1 MSSSLRR
8 LVLVLLGSGAA
19 TAAAAPVEPAA
30 CGRTLRAHVVALD
43 QSMWVNRMG
52 ATRPGGMVFALAEDV
67 VPTSGARGLSPGHV
81 QLRPGKR
88 PRPIVLRL
96 NVGDCLDVDF
106 QNLLAPKRAN
116 PEQPLTRNASIHV
129 TGLAVRD
136 DIGSD
141 GTAVGANAASGVV
154 APGGRRTYRLYAAA
168 EGSSLLYSTPGDYN
182 GFNPMQVNEG
192 LFGAVNVEPARS
204 EWYRSQVTED
214 DLRLATRG
222 RTKDGHPL
230 LDWDASYPAGHPLA
244 GRPILRMLDAAG
256 VLRHTD
262 LTAVVTGPDR
272 GRLPGGPG
280 TNPILPDRDRPFREV
295 TIHYHEAQDIV
306 QAFPQMYALNKT
318 LSIPDAGYDGFAINY
333 GSAGIA
339 AEILSNRLGV
349 GPAAGCADCKFE
361 EFFLSSWALGDPGL
375 LVDVPANVP
384 CTPEQMQCLAGGG
397 TGCGACQP
405 TGTPRAT
412 KAYFPD
418 DPSNV
423 YHSYLGDHVR
433 FRVLHAG
440 SAVHHVHHHHA
451 HQWLFSATDEGSNY
465 LDSQSIGPGSSFT
478 AEMVYEGS
486 GNRNL
491 TVGDS
496 IFHCHFYPHFASGMW
511 ALYRT
516 HDVFEAGTPLEGDRP
531 RAGSRALPDGEIAAG
546 TPIPAVV
553 PIPTTPMPPMPSR
566 VAIVD
571 GQVKL
576 EDGGFPGYPFYIPG
590 IAGARAPHPPLD
602 FAVDAETKET
612 HDGGL
617 PRHLVTG
624 GVVGNNQ
631 FTALDWSKDLVS
643 IDAFRLPE
651 DGTASEKTAFAFF
664 GKHRHASFTP
674 EGREAPF
681 AVNGLPRGPQPG
693 APYAD
698 PAVVD
703 GRAVGNEKRVYK
715 GVNLQ
720 LDTVFNKAGWHFPQ
734 QRVMALWGDVP
745 DFVSGKKPAEPLFF
759 RAAEDDVIEYW
770 HTNLVPAYYELD
782 DFQVRTPTDILGQ
795 HIHLVKFDVTS
806 SDGAANGFN
815 YEDGTFSP
823 EEVRDRIEG
832 INAQGGLRDARGSG
846 TRTKLR
852 PKGIAEL
859 GTGPGGSWLGAQATV
874 QRWWIDPLAAPKMTD
889 RTYMTVF
896 THDHFGPST
905 HQMVGLYG
913 GLLVEP
919 KGTHWTS
926 PDGKVRYRT
935 RDDGGPTG
943 FAANV
948 LYDDPARAKD
958 NYREFALAWGDTQS
972 VYLPQSRRRPDCYS
986 YTFEGRT
993 YAQSPPLFDCRPV
1006 ASGQSYL
1013 GWADPANV
1021 INCINCGGAPHGGPN
1036 PVAPSLIN
1044 VFGSGMI
1051 AMNYRNEPL
1060 ALRVN
1065 RPAAGA
1071 DPGADAARAGDLAFS
1086 LASIPRFDPAFNRQ
1100 PAAGAP
1106 IDPSCT
1112 GDCFR
1117 YPQLPVSP
1125 GMDALDPFTPLLS
1138 AYEGD
1143 HVQFRL
1149 LVGSHTSMHDFTLN
1163 GLRWKWE
1170 PFGENSGYKSTQFML
1185 LSEHFEPIFELPR
1198 AAGAAASSDYLYNP
1212 GASFE
1217 GLVNGTFG
1225 LLRSFKRT
1233 APQPH
1238 LAPLQ
1243 TANADAAP
1251 AAAAAL
1257 QPPAGLSSDC
1267 ERVSPCLR
1275 TFEVH
1280 ALTAQQAYPAAA
1292 AGGLVYNAR
1301 GVNLGG
1307 GAFDAAHPLVDPFG
1321 LVYLLV
1327 RANGRPVAPPRSPE
1341 PLVLRV
1347 AAGDWI
1353 RLRLV
1358 NGFRGDEP
1366 VFTTAEAANRWS
1378 QIPYSFPYGDRTLT
1392 TSARVGLH
1400 AQLLEYDVA
1409 ASDGMHVGRNLDGQT
1424 AGPGRSVDY
1433 VWYAGKVEGGV
1444 ATPVE
1449 FGSVNLMPADP
1460 IMQVYRGLFGALVV
1474 EPAGS
1479 TWAED
1484 PHTRTSATVWSPRN
1498 VFREQVLVVQNDMN
1512 VLLNGSST
1520 YNAGGSLTG
1529 FNYRTEPAF
1538 LRFGRLLDTALGS
1551 SRPQDWSNLSAADLK
1566 NVMGVS
1572 FNLVDTTRTATN
1584 ALAGGD
1590 PQTPVFSAPAGM
1602 PTRFRLLAP
1611 GGIGDNQETFELAG
1625 HVWQKEPYTHGSTRI
1640 GLNPASEWTGTQT
1653 GYGPPAAYDV
1663 VLEDA
1668 PAGQGGAAGGRFR
1681 VPGDYLYRSWVAAMF
1696 QAGGWGVFRVAPVA
1710 AGSKGFPDSVGV
1722 LSVTTAGD
1730 GFEATGYATVAPA
1743 TRRQATSVD
1752 VRGPGFRA
1760 RGPVRDGLWTVRGSG
1775 PIPATLEVRSA
1786 AGGVARW
1793 RRATAPTA
1801 PVLAAAAAA
1810 PEPTAAEESPTEA
1823 ETRKPRRARRGPRP

>member
-1 MSSSLRR
+1 
-8 LVLVLLGSGAA
+8 
-19 TAAAAPVEPAA
+19 
-30 CGRTLRAHVVALD
+30 
-43 QSMWVNRMG
+43 
-52 ATRPGGMVFALAEDV
+52 
-67 VPTSGARGLSPGHV
+67 
-81 QLRPGKR
+81 
-88 PRPIVLRL
+88 
-96 NVGDCLDVDF
+96 
-106 QNLLAPKRAN
+106 
-116 PEQPLTRNASIHV
+116 
-129 TGLAVRD
+129 
-136 DIGSD
+136 
-141 GTAVGANAASGVV
+141 
-154 APGGRRTYRLYAAA
+154 
-168 EGSSLLYSTPGDYN
+168 
-182 GFNPMQVNEG
+182 
-192 LFGAVNVEPARS
+192 
-204 EWYRSQVTED
+204 
-214 DLRLATRG
+214 
-222 RTKDGHPL
+222 
-230 LDWDASYPAGHPLA
+230 
-244 GRPILRMLDAAG
+244 
-256 VLRHTD
+256 
-262 LTAVVTGPDR
+262 
-272 GRLPGGPG
+272 
-280 TNPILPDRDRPFREV
+280 
-295 TIHYHEAQDIV
+295 
-306 QAFPQMYALNKT
+306 
-318 LSIPDAGYDGFAINY
+318 
-333 GSAGIA
+333 
-339 AEILSNRLGV
+339 
-349 GPAAGCADCKFE
+349 
-361 EFFLSSWALGDPGL
+361 
-375 LVDVPANVP
+375 
-384 CTPEQMQCLAGGG
+384 
-397 TGCGACQP
+397 
-405 TGTPRAT
+405 
-412 KAYFPD
+412 
-418 DPSNV
+418 
-423 YHSYLGDHVR
+423 
-433 FRVLHAG
+433 
-440 SAVHHVHHHHA
+440 
-451 HQWLFSATDEGSNY
+451 NY

-516 HDVFEAGTPLEGDRP
+516 HDVFEAGTAMEGDRP

-546 TPIPAVV
+546 TPIPAIV
-553 PIPTTPMPPMPSR
+553 PVPTRPMPPMPSK
-566 VAIVD
+566 VEIVD

-576 EDGGFPGYPFYIPG
+576 AGEGFPGYPFYIPG

-602 FAVDAETKET
+602 FAVDPKTKET
-612 HDGGL
+612 YDGGL

-624 GVVGNNQ
+624 GAVGNNQ

-643 IDAFRLPE
+643 MDAFRLPE
-651 DGTASEKTAFAFF
+651 DGTAAEKTAFAFF
-664 GKHRHASFTP
+664 GTRKHASFTP
-674 EGREAPF
+674 EGRPEPF
-681 AVNGLPRGPQPG
+681 LVNGLPRGPQPG

-832 INAQGGLRDARGSG
+832 INALGGLRDARDGAQ
-846 TRTKLR
+846 RTKLD
-852 PKGIAEL
+852 PKGIPEL

-919 KGTHWTS
+919 KGTTWTS
-926 PDGKVRYRT
+926 PDGRTRYRT

-972 VYLPQSRRRPDCYS
+972 VYLPQSRRKPDCYS
-986 YTFEGRT
+986 YTFEGKT
-993 YAQSPPLFDCRPV
+993 YAQSPPLFDCRPL
-1006 ASGQSYL
+1006 SPDQSYL
-1013 GWADPANV
+1013 GWADPNNV
-1021 INCINCGGAPHGGPN
+1021 VNCINCGGAASGGPS
-1036 PVAPSLIN
+1036 PVEPSLIN

-1065 RPAAGA
+1065 KPATGVN
-1071 DPGADAARAGDLAFS
+1071 PQADAARAGDLAFS
-1086 LASIPRFDPAFNRQ
+1086 LASIQRFDPAFSRQ

-1106 IDPSCT
+1106 IDPACT
-1112 GDCFR
+1112 GPDCFR
-1117 YPQLPVSP
+1117 YPLQPVSP
-1125 GMDALDPFTPLLS
+1125 GMDALDPYTPLLS

-1143 HVQFRL
+1143 NVQFRL

-1170 PFGENSGYKSTQFML
+1170 PYGENSGYKSTQFML
-1185 LSEHFEPIFELPR
+1185 LSEHFEPTFTLPR
-1198 AAGAAASSDYLYNP
+1198 RAGAAASSDYLYNP

-1225 LLRSFKRT
+1225 LLRSFKRGSP
-1233 APQPH
+1233 APV
-1238 LAPLQ
+1238 APLQ
-1243 TANADAAP
+1243 ASYGDDAR
-1251 AAAAAL
+1251 AAAGL
-1257 QPPAGLSSDC
+1257 QPPAGLSTDC

-1280 ALTAQQAYPAAA
+1280 ARTAQQAFPSAAA
-1292 AGGLVYNAR
+1292 NGLVYNPR

-1307 GAFDAAHPLVDPFG
+1307 GAFDTANPLVDPFG

-1327 RANGRPVAPPRSPE
+1327 SANGKPVAPPPTPE
-1341 PLVLRV
+1341 PLVLRA

-1358 NGFRGDEP
+1358 NGFQGDEP
-1366 VFTTAEAANRWS
+1366 VFTTAEAANRFN
-1378 QIPYSFPYGDRTLT
+1378 QIPYSFPYGGLDIT

-1400 AQLLEYDVA
+1400 AQLVEYDVA
-1409 ASDGMHVGRNLDGQT
+1409 SADGMHVGRNLDGQT
-1424 AGPGRSVDY
+1424 AAPGGAVEY
-1433 VWYAGKVEGGV
+1433 VWYAGKIEDGV

-1449 FGSVNLMPADP
+1449 LGSVNLMPADP
-1460 IMQVYRGLFGALVV
+1460 IMQAYRGLFGALVV
-1474 EPAGS
+1474 EPAGAR
-1479 TWAED
+1479 WVED
-1484 PHTRTSATVWSPRN
+1484 PHTRTSATVFAADR
-1498 VFREQVLVVQNDMN
+1498 VFREQVLIVQNDMN
-1512 VLLNGSST
+1512 ALLNGNST
-1520 YNAGGSLTG
+1520 YAAGGSLTG

-1538 LRFGRLLDTALGS
+1538 LRYGRLLEDALGPA
-1551 SRPQDWSNLSAADLK
+1551 RPLDWTNLSALDLK
-1566 NVMGVS
+1566 NAIGVS
-1572 FNLVDTTRTATN
+1572 FALVDTTQMATN
-1584 ALAGGD
+1584 ALVGGD
-1590 PQTPVFSAPAGM
+1590 PVTPVFAAPAGM
-1602 PTRFRLLAP
+1602 PVRFRLLAP
-1611 GGIGDNQETFELAG
+1611 GGIGDNQQTFELAG

-1640 GLNPASEWTGTQT
+1640 GSNPASEWTGTQT
-1653 GYGPPAAYDV
+1653 GFGPPAAYDV

-1668 PAGQGGAAGGRFR
+1668 PGGRGGAAGGRFR

-1696 QAGGWGVFRVAPVA
+1696 QVGGWGVFRVAP
-1710 AGSKGFPDSVGV
+1710 AGAGAKAFPDSVGV
-1722 LSVTTAGD
+1722 LAVTTSGG
-1730 GFEATGYATVAPA
+1730 GFEASGYATVAPG
-1743 TRRQATSVD
+1743 TRGYASSVD
-1752 VRGPGFRA
+1752 VRGPGFRGQGA
-1760 RGPVRDGLWTVRGSG
+1760 VRDGRWTVRGSG
-1775 PIPATLEVRSA
+1775 PVPATLEVRSA

-1793 RRATAPTA
+1793 TSPTA
-1801 PVLAAAAAA
+1801 LAAAAAD
-1810 PEPTAAEESPTEA
+1810 EA
-1823 ETRKPRRARRGPRP
+1823 TDADVQKPRRGRRGPRP